1 MKIQAITDLAVDEE
15 IATIT
20 PADIKMEIKNTFSKK
35 KAPGVDLQT
44 ADLLKN
50 LPNAAIYQLSKIF
63 SACTN
68 TFLLS
73 GR

>member
-1 MKIQAITDLAVDEE
+1 MAVDEE

-50 LPNAAIYQLSKIF
+50 LPNLSDFINF
-63 SACTN
+63 
-68 TFLLS
+68 FFS